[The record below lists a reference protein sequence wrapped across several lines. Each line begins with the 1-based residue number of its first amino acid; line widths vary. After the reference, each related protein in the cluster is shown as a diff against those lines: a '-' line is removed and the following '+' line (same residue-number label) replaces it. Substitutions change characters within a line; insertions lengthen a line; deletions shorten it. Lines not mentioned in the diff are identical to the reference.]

1 MPENLSKR
9 EDYMPWRGDKETWTK
24 NGEISLSDGGDL
36 AVLCLFF
43 HAFFTL
49 NLENAFSYELCIIA
63 MATQHE
69 GSYAFCYLKLQYMI
83 LTFG

>member
-9 EDYMPWRGDKETWTK
+9 EDYVPWRGDKEKWTK

-36 AVLCLFF
+36 AVLFVF
-43 HAFFTL
+43 HAFFSL
-49 NLENAFSYELCIIA
+49 NLENAVSYELCIIT
-63 MATQHE
+63 MATQPE
-69 GSYAFCYLKLQYMI
+69 RSYAFCYLKLQYMI